1 MNMGMGMGNF
11 GGIWLLHLGVLA
23 IIDVKLFKTPP
34 TEGEKNTGMLVWG
47 IIGLVVFGSAALE
60 GTWAL
65 FGSLSSLGF
74 INEFPFPIIAGFF
87 ANMAQVAMSLFLVLS
102 NINRI
107 RMRAPGFGVLK
118 VLLGAGAAFFAT
130 LLFISG
136 FFGGGYMYY

>member
-1 MNMGMGMGNF
+1 MNMGMGMGIF

-23 IIDVKLFKTPP
+23 IIDTKLFKTPP

-47 IIGLVVFGSAALE
+47 IIGLVVFGSAALQ

-65 FGSLSSLGF
+65 FGSLTSFGF

-87 ANMAQVAMSLFLVLS
+87 ANMAQMAMSVFLILS

-107 RMRAPGFGVLK
+107 RMRAPGFGILK

-136 FFGGGYMYY
+136 VFSGYMYY

>member
-11 GGIWLLHLGVLA
+11 GGIWLLHLGILA

-34 TEGEKNTGMLVWG
+34 AEGEKNTGMLVWG
-47 IIGLVVFGSAALE
+47 IIGLVVFGGAALE
-60 GTWAL
+60 GTWGL
-65 FGSLSSLGF
+65 FGALSSLGF
-74 INEFPFPIIAGFF
+74 IADFPFPIIAGLF
-87 ANMAQVAMSLFLVLS
+87 ANLAQVAMSLFLILS

-136 FFGGGYMYY
+136 FFSGYMYY

>member
-1 MNMGMGMGNF
+1 MNMGMGMGSFN
-11 GGIWLLHLGVLA
+11 GIWLLHLGVLA
-23 IIDVKLFKTPP
+23 IIDTKLFRTPP
-34 TEGEKNTGMLVWG
+34 AEGEKNTGMLVWG
-47 IIGLVVFGSAALE
+47 IIGLVVFGGAALE

-65 FGSLSSLGF
+65 FGSLSGLGF

-87 ANMAQVAMSLFLVLS
+87 ANMAQAAMSLFLILS

-118 VLLGAGAAFFAT
+118 VLLGAGAAFFAI

-136 FFGGGYMYY
+136 FFGGYMYY

>member
-1 MNMGMGMGNF
+1 MNMMAGSF
-11 GGIWLLHLGVLA
+11 GGIWLLHLGILA

-65 FGSLSSLGF
+65 FGSLTSLQF
-74 INEFPFPIIAGFF
+74 IAEFPFPIIAGFF
-87 ANMAQVAMSLFLVLS
+87 ANMAQVGMSVLLILS
-102 NINRI
+102 NINRS

-136 FFGGGYMYY
+136 FFSGYMYY

>member
-1 MNMGMGMGNF
+1 MNMMAGNF
-11 GGIWLLHLGVLA
+11 GGIWLLHLGILA
-23 IIDVKLFKTPP
+23 IVDVKLFKTPP
-34 TEGEKNTGMLVWG
+34 PEGEKSTGMLVWG

-60 GTWAL
+60 GSWGL
-65 FGSLSSLGF
+65 IGGLSSLGF
-74 INEFPFPIIAGFF
+74 IVDFPFPIIAGLF
-87 ANMAQVAMSLFLVLS
+87 ANMAQVAMSVFLILS

-136 FFGGGYMYY
+136 FFSGYMYY